1 MIQSIWEYFHHL
13 PNVLAIWI
21 ECYCNQIVC
30 CCICM
35 LIALYYIQRCRI
47 ERAELK
53 EKINMK
59 KDECRESWKKIA
71 KHPSASGHRVTTRQ
85 SHKIEILDL
94 PLEMLLKKLQSDE
107 NVCAVDVLTE
117 YQQKAHE
124 VNGKFN
130 CVVEPIKE
138 AEYLAK
144 NCDEM
149 RKKNK
154 QHKRPLHGLPV
165 SLKECYFLKGYDCTA
180 GMSNYIGKPCEEDAV
195 IVQVLIKQG
204 AIPFVRTNIPQTMLI
219 YDCSNPIYGKTLNPH
234 NDKRTPGGSSGG
246 EGCIIAAKGSLL
258 GFGSDIGGSIRI
270 PCHMC
275 GVCGLKPTYRRL
287 SAKGTFDLM
296 SGQTLINAAIGP
308 MAQDVT
314 SLVIAM
320 KALLCDDMFDLDP
333 TVPPIP
339 FRTEIYEKTNEL
351 KIGYYVFDGYL
362 KPVPAC
368 KRAVMDAKDILE
380 REGHKLIPFEVPD
393 LKEIFTEIYLPVI
406 FGDNTQMLLEHLK
419 NDVIDPGISL
429 AVTNWSLPKCVQWLM
444 SWVMSSVYN
453 DNVIGKGIRSTSQSR
468 NVYDWWK
475 LAERLEE
482 YKKKF
487 LSLWRSLELDALI
500 CPGFAFPAVPNGEV
514 FNVLGGVTYTA
525 LYNLLDYPAGT
536 VPVTK
541 VTRED
546 EAGMKDYPS
555 RTRYERF
562 IRKYFSEGTV
572 GLPVGI
578 QCVGLPYQE
587 ELVLRVMKMVENDAP
602 FRR

>member
-1 MIQSIWEYFHHL
+1 MTWDYKYMYVL
-13 PNVLAIWI
+13 PLASLLT
-21 ECYCNQIVC
+21 V
-30 CCICM
+30 
-35 LIALYYIQRCRI
+35 LIAYSCIMMVRYCWK
-47 ERAELK
+47 RAALK
-53 EKINMK
+53 KKIKTK
-59 KDECRESWKKIA
+59 KDECREA
-71 KHPSASGHRVTTRQ
+71 LERLAAGHQETDGQ
-85 SHKIEILDL
+85 SQKSKILDL
-94 PLEMLLKKLQSDE
+94 PMEKLLEKLISCE
-107 NVCAVDVLTE
+107 FNAVDVLRA
-117 YQQKAHE
+117 YQQQALE
-124 VNGKFN
+124 VNTELN

-138 AEYLAK
+138 AEDLA
-144 NCDEM
+144 NECDNM
-149 RKKNK
+149 RNRKD

-180 GMSNYIGKPCEEDAV
+180 GMSDYIGKPSEEDAV
-195 IVQVLIKQG
+195 IVQVLRKQG
-204 AIPFVRTNIPQTMLI
+204 AIPFVRTNIPQTMMT
-219 YDCSNPIYGKTLNPH
+219 YECSNPIYGQTLNPH
-234 NDKRTPGGSSGG
+234 DRTRGPGGSSGG
-246 EGCIIAAKGSLL
+246 EGCIIGAKGSLL

-287 SAKGTFDLM
+287 SVKGTHELGQ
-296 SGQTLINAAIGP
+296 GQTLINATVGP

-339 FRTEIYEKTNEL
+339 FRTEIYEKTHTL

-362 KPVPAC
+362 EAVPAC
-368 KRAVMDAKDILE
+368 KRAVMDAKTILE
-380 REGHKLIPFEVPD
+380 NQGHKLIPFQVPD
-393 LKEIFTEIYLPVI
+393 VQNVFTELYVRIT
-406 FGDNTQMLLEHLK
+406 FGDNVQMLLECLR
-419 NDVIDPGISL
+419 NDIIDPTISL

-444 SWVMSSVYN
+444 SWVVSCVYN
-453 DNVIGKGIRSTSQSR
+453 DDFVGKGIRSTCKTQ

-475 LAERLEE
+475 LAEKLQE

-514 FNVLGGVTYTA
+514 FNVLGGVTYTT

-541 VTRED
+541 VTKED
-546 EAGMKDYPS
+546 EAEMKDYPT

-562 IRKYFSEGTV
+562 IKKYFSEGTV
-572 GLPVGI
+572 GLPLGV

-587 ELVLRVMKMVENDAP
+587 ELVLRVMKMVENGAP
-602 FRR
+602 FTVRTD